1 LAKKKT
7 KMIDKW
13 KLKKWYKVFSPTMFD
28 HRELYDVVSNDE
40 KSLINRVMKVSLME
54 ILGSASRSAMFTTL
68 KLRITDVK
76 GNEAETKLIGHEVS
90 PSYIKTFARRGKSLI
105 HETVDTKTKD
115 GMDLR
120 LKIIAVTGSRV
131 SENTKRNIRSII
143 IEQMRKD
150 ASEVNYEPLMQEI
163 LYGRFITKLYGK
175 LKLITKMRKVDIR
188 KTELIETFD

>member
-1 LAKKKT
+1 MAKKKT

-13 KLKKWYKVFSPTMFD
+13 KLKKWYKVFAPTMFD
-28 HRELYDVVSNDE
+28 HRELYDVVSTDE
-40 KSLINRVMKVSLME
+40 KSLVNRVMKVSLME

-76 GNEAETKLIGHEVS
+76 GNEAETQVIGHEVS

-131 SENTKRNIRSII
+131 SENTKRNIRSVI
-143 IEQMRKD
+143 IEQMKKD
-150 ASEVNYEPLMQEI
+150 ASELSYEALMQEI
-163 LYGRFITKLYGK
+163 LYGRFMSKLFSR
-175 LKLITKMRKVDIR
+175 LKSITKMRKVDIR
-188 KTELIETFD
+188 KTELKETFA